1 VYPGRSSLAVT
12 GSCSAGFG
20 CGARNHPPE
29 FQPVGLD
36 QAGSHRAA
44 RRWLVELGIPL
55 IDAIEI
61 LKCKAMAFN
70 PEKINGEM
78 PWVPAL
84 RRSNRRLLAVGEYCH
99 HAAKLYSSYKLC
111 VELGLHSWNNS
122 RQRQAVEGL
131 RAKSASLLCYFA
143 AFRFVERAPMIS
155 LSRRILGLSALLIV
169 SCGRADETTHAN
181 QTSTDT
187 TTVARAD
194 TAGAVAEV
202 PTKAAEPAQV
212 PLPPPSL
219 TCSPSNFGPND
230 TLSLR
235 MNVPHGDYLIATQP
249 GDSLFYII
257 YPQRS
262 VPSRKYS
269 LIPPEGFKQ
278 METLRLPSD
287 VKAVPWYFGRDTT
300 LAPLFPRSGK
310 YVLTMGENLAGDNA
324 LGASCTVTFRQ
335 QVSR

>member
-1 VYPGRSSLAVT
+1 MPSANTAIMQRSY
-12 GSCSAGFG
+12 
-20 CGARNHPPE
+20 N
-29 FQPVGLD
+29 
-36 QAGSHRAA
+36 
-44 RRWLVELGIPL
+44 
-55 IDAIEI
+55 
-61 LKCKAMAFN
+61 
-70 PEKINGEM
+70 
-78 PWVPAL
+78 
-84 RRSNRRLLAVGEYCH
+84 
-99 HAAKLYSSYKLC
+99 SSYKLC

-122 RQRQAVEGL
+122 RQRLL

-143 AFRFVERAPMIS
+143 AFRFVERAPMIR

-169 SCGRADETTHAN
+169 SCGRADETTHAS
-181 QTSTDT
+181 QISTDTT

-212 PLPPPSL
+212 QLPPPSL

-235 MNVPHGDYLIATQP
+235 MSVPHGDYLIATQP

-257 YPQRS
+257 YPQRN

-269 LIPPEGFKQ
+269 LIPPEEFKQ

-310 YVLTMGENLAGDNA
+310 YVLTVGENLAGDNA
-324 LGASCTVTFRQ
+324 RGASCTVTFRQ
-335 QVSR
+335 ADSR